1 MRTLL
6 IVLAALLT
14 LPAAAQKG
22 QKYNT
27 TSNKKAYAAFQEAEG
42 MAMRLQPNDLA
53 GLQSLLEVYKEAL
66 AQDPNYL
73 EALYRCAD
81 IYQRLQ
87 QPGNQINCIQKAV
100 GIDSTAYVKA
110 YYQCAVALAQKSR
123 FEESLRWF
131 DLFDRF
137 SAGRNIKIKQ
147 DPQWRAKAQ
156 LYVHFMRH
164 PVPFEPRYPT
174 ERIEK
179 TPFETY
185 WPSLTLDETELVMT
199 MRLPRDTVAYNSD
212 PTMLTR
218 LNNNETQ
225 EDMYMTR
232 REAPENPWAAI
243 TPVYTIN
250 TDFNEGTQTLS
261 PDGRWMFYTACG
273 YADSKGSC
281 DIYWSQRTERG
292 WTKGANIGEP
302 VNSKAWESQPCFS
315 ADGKTLYFV
324 RGTAGSAKR
333 NASIYAARVVGVT
346 PTGFPKFGK
355 PVSLGDS
362 INTAGDES
370 HPFIHA
376 DGKTLFFSSDGWPGL
391 GAKDMFVSRKKPDGT
406 WGTPLNLGYPI
417 NTVEDDEG
425 LVVTANGTTGYY
437 NSVRQLDGRFKRE
450 VKMFD
455 LYPDI
460 RPEPVPFVKGF
471 ITDCK
476 TKRNIDA
483 TVLLDR
489 MPDGK
494 NIVTSRTLPDGSFTT
509 AVPGAADYLLS
520 VNAKGYFFRT
530 VKFSVSD
537 IENLHGPLML
547 KGDQVCLTP
556 LKIGQKIALRN
567 IYFDTDKWDIKPES
581 KVELDILVKIMKENP
596 TLRIEISGHT
606 DSRASVAH
614 NQTLSE
620 NRAKSTVEYLVAHG
634 IAATRFTTVGY
645 GLSQPCA
652 TNETEEGRALN
663 RRIEAKIIE

>member
-1 MRTLL
+1 MALSLL
-6 IVLAALLT
+6 LVVVMCYSQT
-14 LPAAAQKG
+14 G

-27 TSNKKAYAAFQEAEG
+27 TSNKKAYAAFQAAEDY
-42 MAMRLQPNDLA
+42 ALRLQPGNIE
-53 GLQSLLEVYKEAL
+53 GLETLLGMYKEAL
-66 AQDPNYL
+66 SFDPNYL

-81 IYQRLQ
+81 CYARLK

-100 GIDSTAYVKA
+100 GIDSTAWVKG

-123 FEESLRWF
+123 FEESLKWF
-131 DLFDRF
+131 NLFDKF
-137 SAGRNIKIKQ
+137 SAGKPSKIKQ
-147 DPQWRAKAQ
+147 DPTWRKKAE
-156 LYVHFMRH
+156 LYVYFMKH

-174 ERIEK
+174 DRIEK

-199 MRLPRDTVAYNSD
+199 MRLPRDTVKFNQD

-225 EDMYMTR
+225 EDMYMCKRT
-232 REAPENPWAAI
+232 APDIPWSSI
-243 TPVYTIN
+243 TPVYSIN

-281 DIYWSQRTERG
+281 DIYWSQRTEHG

-315 ADGKTLYFV
+315 ADGKTLYFI
-324 RGTAGSAKR
+324 RGAAGSAKR
-333 NASIYAARVVGVT
+333 NASIYAAKVVGIT
-346 PTGFPKFGK
+346 PTGFPKFSK

-391 GAKDMFVSRKKPDGT
+391 GAKDMFVSRKKADGSWT
-406 WGTPLNLGYPI
+406 TPLNVGYPI
-417 NTVEDDEG
+417 NTTEDDEG
-425 LVVTANGTTGYY
+425 LVVTADGTTGYY
-437 NSVRQLDGRFKRE
+437 NSVRMIDGRFKRE

-455 LYPDI
+455 LYPEI
-460 RPEPVPFVKGF
+460 RPDPVPFVKGY

-489 MPDGK
+489 MSDGR
-494 NIVTSRTLPDGSFTT
+494 NIVTSRTLPDGSFST
-509 AVPGAADYLLS
+509 ALPGIDDYLLS

-530 VKFSVSD
+530 VKFTAEA
-537 IENLHGPLML
+537 IRQQKGPVMI
-547 KGDQVCLTP
+547 KGEDVCLTP

-596 TLRIEISGHT
+596 KLRVEISGHT

-620 NRAKSTVEYLVAHG
+620 NRAKSTVKYLVEHG
-634 IAATRFTTVGY
+634 IAAERFKTVGY